1 MTTSDQ
7 DVTDAVAA
15 RLRGHE
21 PWRWFPPELAR
32 IPVMGMPWLV
42 MTLDTSELRYFHTE
56 ELAWKF
62 HRTGVMPSD

>member
-7 DVTDAVAA
+7 DTADAVAA

-32 IPVMGMPWLV
+32 IPVMGKPWLV
-42 MTLDTSELRYFHTE
+42 ISLDTSELWYFLTE
-56 ELAWKF
+56 EQAWKF
-62 HRTGVMPSD
+62 RRTGVMPSD